1 MGVLGAL
8 AKPGLLLTDQLEIP
22 EDAMSTT
29 TSSTRART
37 SARPLPP
44 AAEIRY
50 RTAVPIVLL
59 ATFTLSVVH
68 TIYAWRTGLEDPEF
82 NVTSPLAYCFYG
94 VAFAMTALSR
104 KDSRVAQVAVTA
116 YLVAVLGI
124 AIFYYP
130 TTFTLEQQTTFG
142 WFENDVYVGL
152 LVTSLILSVLRLRR
166 TALVP

>member
-130 TTFTLEQQTTFG
+130 TTFTVEQQTTFG

>member
-1 MGVLGAL
+1 
-8 AKPGLLLTDQLEIP
+8 
-22 EDAMSTT
+22 MSTT
-29 TSSTRART
+29 PSTTTASVGPRPGAR
-37 SARPLPP
+37 SLPP
-44 AAEIRY
+44 RDEIRY
-50 RTAVPIVLL
+50 GTAVPLLLL

-68 TIYAWRTGLEDPEF
+68 TIYAWRSGLEDPEF

-104 KDSRVAQVAVTA
+104 KDARVAQVAVTA

-130 TTFTLEQQTTFG
+130 TTFTLVQQTTFG
-142 WFENDVYVGL
+142 WVENDVYVGL

-166 TALVP
+166 IALSP

>member
-1 MGVLGAL
+1 
-8 AKPGLLLTDQLEIP
+8 
-22 EDAMSTT
+22 MSTT
-29 TSSTRART
+29 TSTATTASV
-37 SARPLPP
+37 
-44 AAEIRY
+44 AEIRY
-50 RTAVPIVLL
+50 GTAVPFLL
-59 ATFTLSVVH
+59 FATFTLSVVH
-68 TIYAWRTGLEDPEF
+68 TIYAWRSGLEDPEF
-82 NVTSPLAYCFYG
+82 NGTSPLAYGFYG

-104 KDSRVAQVAVTA
+104 KDARVAQVSVTA

-142 WFENDVYVGL
+142 WLENDVYVGL

>member
-1 MGVLGAL
+1 MSSTAS
-8 AKPGLLLTDQLEIP
+8 
-22 EDAMSTT
+22 STT
-29 TSSTRART
+29 SAAPRT
-37 SARPLPP
+37 HPGPVPP
-44 AAEIRY
+44 RAEIRY
-50 RTAVPIVLL
+50 GTAVPILLL

-68 TIYAWRTGLEDPEF
+68 TIYAWRSGLEDPEF

-94 VAFAMTALSR
+94 IAFAVTALSR
-104 KDSRVAQVAVTA
+104 KDARTAQVAVTA

-124 AIFYYP
+124 AIYYYP

-142 WFENDVYVGL
+142 WVENDVYVGL

>member
-1 MGVLGAL
+1 M
-8 AKPGLLLTDQLEIP
+8 
-22 EDAMSTT
+22 TT
-29 TSSTRART
+29 PTSRT
-37 SARPLPP
+37 TAASPAPYNSARPVPP
-44 AAEIRY
+44 RDEIRY
-50 RTAVPIVLL
+50 GTAVPILLL

-68 TIYAWRTGLEDPEF
+68 TIYAWRSGLEDPEF

-104 KDSRVAQVAVTA
+104 KDARAAQVAVTA

-142 WFENDVYVGL
+142 WVENDIYVGL
-152 LVTSLILSVLRLRR
+152 LVTSLMLSVLRLRH

>member
-1 MGVLGAL
+1 VGVLRAL
-8 AKPGLLLTDQLEIP
+8 AGPGWLLTDHHEAFR
-22 EDAMSTT
+22 EVVMSATTSTT
-29 TSSTRART
+29 ATSTTGDAQ
-37 SARPLPP
+37 
-44 AAEIRY
+44 IRY
-50 RTAVPIVLL
+50 GTAVPIVLL

-68 TIYAWRTGLEDPEF
+68 TIYTWRSGLEDPDF

-104 KDSRVAQVAVTA
+104 KDARVAQVSVTA

-142 WFENDVYVGL
+142 WFENDVYIGL
-152 LVTSLILSVLRLRR
+152 LVTALILSVLRLRR
-166 TALVP
+166 AALVP

>member
-1 MGVLGAL
+1 M
-8 AKPGLLLTDQLEIP
+8 
-22 EDAMSTT
+22 
-29 TSSTRART
+29 
-37 SARPLPP
+37 
-44 AAEIRY
+44 
-50 RTAVPIVLL
+50 PILLL

-68 TIYAWRTGLEDPEF
+68 TIYAWRSGLEDPEF

-104 KDSRVAQVAVTA
+104 KDARVAQVAVTT

-130 TTFTLEQQTTFG
+130 TTFTIEQQTTFG
-142 WFENDVYVGL
+142 WVENDVYVGL
-152 LVTSLILSVLRLRR
+152 LVASLILSVLRLRR